1 MNQVDYSK
9 GARSS
14 YAGFLLLSLVLAV
27 IFLIVVLMPLEPS
40 DYWTY
45 LRIGQE
51 IARTRALPATEFMSY
66 ASHGGSAVY
75 SYWLASLLFLGIYEA
90 GGLPLTA
97 LVMGVCVVLF
107 YIFVWLSLR
116 ELKIGPVAFALILL
130 VTALMGSNNW
140 STRPQVFALPLFG
153 LSLLLLVR
161 WLNGRGRLLW
171 ALPLAAVLWVNLH
184 GSFALLYVLL
194 LSALIF
200 GGGRR
205 KTLLWITLLCLAA
218 SLLNPYGLRIWPN
231 TFGMIGNDVISQF
244 SSEWQPPVNVGW
256 QMNLFFGSFLL
267 VALVSAFTKER
278 VKLIW
283 WVWFIGFGWMALSSV
298 RYDIWFSVIMALLLA
313 QLCSP
318 WLQQTLDRRPILPN
332 RVFNLALGILIMA
345 GTLVFLPGIRQNWW
359 AQAPEDVTESTPV
372 EAAAWLQ
379 GHPELP
385 DNVWSNWVASIYMSY
400 AVPERKVWMTNRIE
414 DYDEQV
420 LLDNKRLS
428 RAAFGWQEILEKYNV
443 NTLMLDRNYDSALLQ
458 SALASGAWQQVY
470 QNDRSVILVS
480 ENK

>member
-1 MNQVDYSK
+1 MNRAESSRDLH
-9 GARSS
+9 SS
-14 YAGFLLLSLVLAV
+14 YSGFLLLSLVLAV

-51 IARTRALPATEFMSY
+51 IVNTHTLPATEFMSY
-66 ASHGGSAVY
+66 ASNGGPAVY
-75 SYWLASLLFLGIYEA
+75 SYWLASLLFLGINKA
-90 GGLPLTA
+90 GGLTLTA
-97 LVMGVCVVLF
+97 LLMGFCVVLF
-107 YIFVWLSLR
+107 YIFVWRCLR
-116 ELKIGPVAFALILL
+116 ELKIGPVASALILL

-153 LSLLLLVR
+153 FSLLLLVR
-161 WLNGRGRLLW
+161 WLNGHERLLW
-171 ALPLAAVLWVNLH
+171 TLPLVSVLWVNLH
-184 GSFALLYVLL
+184 GSFVLLYVLL
-194 LSALIF
+194 LSALVF
-200 GGGRR
+200 GGGQR
-205 KTLLWITLLCLAA
+205 KTLLWVTLLCLAV
-218 SLLNPYGLRIWPN
+218 SLLNPYCLRIWSN

-267 VALVSAFTKER
+267 IAFVSAFTKER

-298 RYDIWFSVIMALLLA
+298 RYDIWFSVVVALVLA

-318 WLQQTLDRRPILPN
+318 WLQQTLDRRLILPN
-332 RVFNLALGILIMA
+332 RAFNLALGIMMMA
-345 GTLVFLPGIRQNWW
+345 GTLAFLPGIRQSWW
-359 AQAPEDVTESTPV
+359 AQAPADVTESTPV

-428 RAAFGWQEILEKYNV
+428 RAAFDWQQILEKYNV
-443 NTLMLDRNYDSALLQ
+443 NTLLLDRNYDSALLQ
-458 SALASGAWQQVY
+458 SALASGVWQQVY
-470 QNDRSVILVS
+470 QNDQSVILVS
-480 ENK
+480 ENN